1 MGQTHEHEAAGAWVR
16 KNAVKALIVG
26 GCVLSIGVGAALAY
40 FTAQDS
46 VTNEFTL
53 AEALEISVEEPNWD
67 AAQGQAIVPGQTMDK
82 DPKLVN
88 ESSVDAYGIMRVS
101 VPHKTVDVI
110 SEDGS
115 ISRAQSVDLFE
126 YQLANPS
133 DWTLDSTRM
142 SEDGAYTVY
151 TYLYNSILGGNQS
164 TSTLFNEVTLINLAE
179 AQSITNLDILVEGF
193 AIQAQGFTNANDAWD
208 AYQAQNA

>member
-1 MGQTHEHEAAGAWVR
+1 M
-16 KNAVKALIVG
+16 
-26 GCVLSIGVGAALAY
+26 LSIGVGAALAY

-110 SEDGS
+110 AEDGS